1 MDGCRRLPARFA
13 AAVVA
18 VTLCLLAAASIA
30 EAAGNPVAIT
40 VQAGYHGI
48 VKTGEWMP
56 VIVDVTNSGPDIEG
70 SLEVQAWSNG
80 QNGPPAG
87 NAVYQMPLSLT
98 AGATKHFRTY
108 VVEDYQGVT
117 VTARIVQ
124 GGRVVATKDATNGST
139 STALVGVVSD
149 QPTALDNLAAV
160 HPGGV
165 GAGVAHLRPDEISDS
180 ALVLRAFDL
189 LVIDDYATD
198 TLTQRQR
205 TAIADFVQGG
215 GSLLVGTGSSWHKTL
230 AGLPSSLLPMQVTGT
245 AILASSQAIDGF
257 TGAEVA
263 TGTVTSGHAWLSEGN
278 LPLLVERAAGS
289 GMVTMATFDWNQQPV
304 LGAAGTESLLRQV
317 LARAVFGS
325 TAAQSY
331 AGLGGSSIGQRGSG
345 VVTALSNLPAL
356 DLPSLQL
363 TGVLVLLYVLLVGP
377 VNFFILRAMHRQAL
391 AWISVPLI
399 AIVVAGGAYGGGIL
413 TKGRSVQT
421 NQVELVRLHPG
432 WDRAYL
438 ETYAGVMTPT
448 RGDYQV
454 RLGGDPVL
462 ISPVTTYYGGGFP
475 GSNAGQDSITVD
487 AERDAVGLPAMT
499 AFTLRGFAT
508 EGVVTGPRLTGSV
521 TLANGKLAGTV
532 QNLSATS
539 FTDGVV
545 IAGDSYQLLGEIKPG
560 ATITIN
566 LTPKVSGGFGA
577 PPVWSTIYTPN
588 YQFGPPQN
596 QPNAAQRDAQTKTQ
610 VLSLLPTGGGFKGVT
625 STIEPLFVGWTKQS
639 FQNITVNGNLPRSTV
654 LSAVALTLP
663 IDQVGTGAVPPGV
676 INGRVVDAEGAGVGQ
691 GGPVGMLMVTSGT
704 VTYDFL
710 PGLAAGTRM
719 TGTTLNA
726 SNPIGKGLPPP
737 GQGGP
742 AAPTLQGEFWDWSQ
756 SAWVKVAYQDNGNT
770 AVPDSAVAPST
781 GEVRL
786 RITVSGSTAGGQPFM
801 GGGVSLT
808 GTVQ

>member
-18 VTLCLLAAASIA
+18 ATLCLLAAAS
-30 EAAGNPVAIT
+30 AAQAASNPIAIT
-40 VQAGYHGI
+40 VQAGYHGV

-56 VIVDVTNSGPDIEG
+56 VTVDITNSGPDMAG
-70 SLEVQAWSNG
+70 SLEVQAASNG
-80 QNGPPAG
+80 QNGPPSG
-87 NAVYQMPLSLT
+87 NAVYQMPLSLA

-117 VTARIVQ
+117 ITARVVQ
-124 GGRVVATKDATNGST
+124 GGRIVASKDAASGNT

-149 QPTALDNLAAV
+149 QPTALDNFAAV

-165 GAGVAHLRPDEISDS
+165 VAGVAHLRPDEISNS

-198 TLTQRQR
+198 TLTQGQR

-215 GSLLVGTGSSWHKTL
+215 GSLLLGTGSSWHKTL

-245 AILASSQAIDGF
+245 ATLTSSSAIDGF

-263 TGTVTSGHAWLSEGN
+263 TGTVSGGHAWLSEGDT
-278 LPLLVERAAGS
+278 PLLVERGVGS

-304 LGAAGTESLLRQV
+304 LGAAGTQSLLRQV
-317 LARAVFGS
+317 LARSVYGS
-325 TAAQSY
+325 ATGQSY
-331 AGLGGSSIGQRGSG
+331 GAMGGGSIGQRGSG
-345 VVTALSNLPAL
+345 VMQALGNLPAL

-377 VNFFILRAMHRQAL
+377 VNFFVLRAMHRQAL

-454 RLGGDPVL
+454 RVGGDPVL
-462 ISPVTTYYGGGFP
+462 ISPISTYYGGFP
-475 GSNAGQDSITVD
+475 GSNPGQDSITVD

-508 EGVVTGPRLTGSV
+508 EGVVAGPRVTGSV
-521 TLANGKLAGTV
+521 TLANGKLTGTV
-532 QNLSATS
+532 QNLSAMT

-545 IAGDSYQLLGEIKPG
+545 IAGDSYQLLGAIKPG
-560 ATITIN
+560 ATVNIN
-566 LTPKVSGGFGA
+566 LTPKVTGVFGG
-577 PPVWSTIYTPN
+577 PPVWATIYSPS
-588 YQFGPPQN
+588 YQFGPPPSN
-596 QPNAAQRDAQTKTQ
+596 PNAAQREAQTKTQ
-610 VLSLLPTGGGFKGVT
+610 ILSLLPTGGGFKGVT
-625 STIEPLFVGWTKQS
+625 STIEPLFVAWTKQS
-639 FQNITVNGNLPRSTV
+639 FQDITVNGNPPRSTV

-663 IDQVGTGAVPPGV
+663 VDHVGTGAVPPGI
-676 INGRVVDAEGAGVGQ
+676 INGRVVDVEGSTTNQGNPAGLLIVDN
-691 GGPVGMLMVTSGT
+691 GM

-710 PGLAAGTRM
+710 PALAVGTRL

-742 AAPTLQGEFWDWSQ
+742 AVPTLQGELWDWSK
-756 SAWVKVAYQDNGNT
+756 SAWVKVAYQENGST
-770 AVPDSAVAPST
+770 TVPDSAIAPAT

-786 RITVSGSTAGGQPFM
+786 RITVSSSTQGGQPFM